1 MDAIRSLTSS
11 GPVVFIAVTGLT
23 MSLLVI
29 LVAILRRAQRL
40 LSVSRSLGRETR
52 RRLDAVME
60 MTRDGVLMLS
70 PAGVVLSLNAAAAQM
85 LELAPAD
92 AIGRTVQQLG
102 ILLVDETGKSLNPMH
117 VLVNRVTRVGAA
129 QHAVSAELVGI
140 SRPGQAAVLARW
152 VHVDSRIVTSAH
164 DGGQVIL
171 TTFADMTE
179 PREVQAA
186 LARSEMQFR
195 VAMENAPIGFLLV
208 GVDWHLIEVNNAFA
222 ELVGTSPAALRGF
235 DFGQLLHPEDRYAVH
250 LKVHSL
256 LTGAEQ
262 RFSIENRYLRADG
275 QVVWAMLDVALV
287 RKPSGEP
294 DHFVAQVRDTTESR
308 LHAEMLAHR
317 AMHDPLTG
325 LANRTLLQEVLQ
337 SALEQPGSV
346 DRVAVLVCDLDGF
359 KGINDRYGHASG
371 DLVLVHF
378 AGILRAAAAGRGT
391 VARLG
396 GDEFVVV
403 LHDVESAR
411 MVFEVAASIHTG
423 LKEPVRL
430 SRRRVPVRASI
441 GIALADAE
449 LMGGGAPMLL
459 AAADDA
465 LYRAKAGGRGR
476 TEVFDSSM
484 MELGGAWTGLET
496 ELAEALESGEVV
508 LFYQPIV
515 DLTTGAIAGHEALV
529 RWRHPTRGILLPE
542 VFLGVAEERGLA
554 VPLGT
559 RAVGT
564 AIEYLARCAD
574 QTRWVSVNV
583 SADQLGDGEFAARL
597 LADIAR
603 YHIAPSRLVVEL
615 TESSLVDPN
624 TRIRH
629 ELTTLRSAGIP
640 ILLDDFGTG
649 VSPLSYLRDLPVNGV
664 KLDMSFTQGIPDD
677 PAAGRVSR
685 ALGAMARELK
695 MITIAEGIETPE
707 QADYLR
713 RCGWRYGQGWLFSDA
728 QPEESLAPITPSPLR
743 RAEPLFPREPL
754 QT

>member
-1 MDAIRSLTSS
+1 VDAIRSLTSS
-11 GPVVFIAVTGLT
+11 GPVVFIVVTGLT

-346 DRVAVLVCDLDGF
+346 DRVAVLVCDLDGSRASTTGTGTLLATWYWCISPASCVPLPPGAGRSRGSAVTSSSSCCMTSRARGWSSRSPRASTPDSRSRCGSAGDGF
-359 KGINDRYGHASG
+359 RSGRASG
-371 DLVLVHF
+371 
-378 AGILRAAAAGRGT
+378 
-391 VARLG
+391 
-396 GDEFVVV
+396 
-403 LHDVESAR
+403 
-411 MVFEVAASIHTG
+411 
-423 LKEPVRL
+423 
-430 SRRRVPVRASI
+430 SRS
-441 GIALADAE
+441 
-449 LMGGGAPMLL
+449 PM
-459 AAADDA
+459 
-465 LYRAKAGGRGR
+465 
-476 TEVFDSSM
+476 
-484 MELGGAWTGLET
+484 
-496 ELAEALESGEVV
+496 
-508 LFYQPIV
+508 
-515 DLTTGAIAGHEALV
+515 
-529 RWRHPTRGILLPE
+529 
-542 VFLGVAEERGLA
+542 
-554 VPLGT
+554 
-559 RAVGT
+559 
-564 AIEYLARCAD
+564 
-574 QTRWVSVNV
+574 
-583 SADQLGDGEFAARL
+583 
-597 LADIAR
+597 
-603 YHIAPSRLVVEL
+603 
-615 TESSLVDPN
+615 
-624 TRIRH
+624 
-629 ELTTLRSAGIP
+629 RS
-640 ILLDDFGTG
+640 
-649 VSPLSYLRDLPVNGV
+649 
-664 KLDMSFTQGIPDD
+664 
-677 PAAGRVSR
+677 
-685 ALGAMARELK
+685 
-695 MITIAEGIETPE
+695 
-707 QADYLR
+707 
-713 RCGWRYGQGWLFSDA
+713 
-728 QPEESLAPITPSPLR
+728 
-743 RAEPLFPREPL
+743 
-754 QT
+754 